1 MSKWSE
7 TTRRDFDT
15 AAPDV
20 QLGLFAADSQGYTGA
35 DLFTEQE
42 EAAAA
47 DADEIRAGDYV
58 TVGLEAPARVTEVGD
73 GWVEIKREA
82 GASYRIETM
91 HVRKITGRCAEH
103 GGRDAVACDHV

>member
-35 DLFTEQE
+35 DLFSEQE
-42 EAAAA
+42 DEAAAA
-47 DADEIRAGDYV
+47 PRTHLKSSTGLVHIAAEDGKRPLCRLGAYSGLGV
-58 TVGLEAPARVTEVGD
+58 TGRKAPAYTRTT
-73 GWVEIKREA
+73 KEA
-82 GASYRIETM
+82 TCQKCIAN
-91 HVRKITGRCAEH
+91 V
-103 GGRDAVACDHV
+103 